1 MSRDRA
7 IVRLLA
13 VFATVALVPGCRD
26 GPTTPPTPEPA
37 RPTTL
42 RVSPAAAELPALG
55 ATVQLTAEVR
65 DQNARVMTGVTV
77 RWSSSDTSVAAVDA
91 SGLVTGVGAGTATIT
106 ASAGSGQ
113 GTAEITVHDPQRA
126 ALEALYEATDGPN
139 WTNANN
145 WLTDTPLGEWYRVA
159 VDASGRV
166 VGLDIDG
173 NGLSG
178 PLPPE
183 LGDLTSLTELSLQNN
198 GLSGP
203 LPPELGN
210 LTNLKAL
217 YLTGNNLSGPIPPE
231 LGNLTS
237 LQSLSLRSNN
247 LSGPLP
253 PELGGLASL
262 VWLYLSRNGLTGPIP
277 ESILQI
283 DRLKTFRFDENA
295 GLCAPGTSEF
305 VTRLQIMGTFQNHGA
320 VGPYCNEA
328 DVAVLEALYGTS
340 GGPDWKSADGWL
352 ETPALEEWYGVATDS
367 LGQVAALD
375 LARNGLEGRLPAD
388 LGNLAAL
395 TRLRVEG
402 NALSGRLPLS
412 LANLDLV
419 ELHYAGTD
427 LCVPGDP
434 SFQTWLYGI
443 ASHEGTDVECD
454 HDHDREALEAVYDAT
469 DGPNWHKA
477 DNWLTDAPLGEWSG
491 VRADAAGRVI
501 G

>member
-1 MSRDRA
+1 M
-7 IVRLLA
+7 
-13 VFATVALVPGCRD
+13 
-26 GPTTPPTPEPA
+26 
-37 RPTTL
+37 
-42 RVSPAAAELPALG
+42 SPAAAELPALG

-65 DQNARVMTGVTV
+65 DQNARVMAGVTV

-178 PLPPE
+178 TLPPE

-352 ETPALEEWYGVATDS
+352 ETRRS
-367 LGQVAALD
+367 K
-375 LARNGLEGRLPAD
+375 NGTGWRLTPWVRWRPSTWPETVWRV
-388 LGNLAAL
+388 GYRPISGTWAAL
-395 TRLRVEG
+395 TTLRVEG

-412 LANLDLV
+412 LPISILSSSTTLARTC
-419 ELHYAGTD
+419 ACQGTHRSR
-427 LCVPGDP
+427 PGC
-434 SFQTWLYGI
+434 T
-443 ASHEGTDVECD
+443 ASLPTRARMWNATTTTTVRRWRRSTTQPTGRIGTKP
-454 HDHDREALEAVYDAT
+454 T
-469 DGPNWHKA
+469 
-477 DNWLTDAPLGEWSG
+477 
-491 VRADAAGRVI
+491 I